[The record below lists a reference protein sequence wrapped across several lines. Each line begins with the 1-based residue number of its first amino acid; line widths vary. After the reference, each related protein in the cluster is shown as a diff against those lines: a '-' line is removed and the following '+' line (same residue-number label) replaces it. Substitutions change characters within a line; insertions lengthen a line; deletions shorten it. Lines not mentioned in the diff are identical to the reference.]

1 MPYQFSTSAHI
12 NAPEH
17 ISELQE
23 KLNILAAAKR
33 SFMRNF
39 TQLTHTMRRTLLN
52 VYITHLRKYLTFLF
66 SSIRSQICL
75 TLNSFSSLI
84 SWPRILSKIC
94 ESLHQDKWVALK
106 IIANRV
112 HNYLNR
118 KGCNVIIPQMDFLS
132 KCFSQPEFRSGE
144 ALFHMFSD
152 QVRNQ
157 IHIWNTMAALDV
169 AAGMRFC
176 VKSPVMCSKKIFLC
190 LIAMISE
197 SRLLETRDNNSQY
210 FNVKTDGK
218 NTLYNLQLSNGQNQS
233 RLTLYS
239 QGYSFN

>member
-39 TQLTHTMRRTLLN
+39 TQLTHTMRRPLLN

-106 IIANRV
+106 IIAKQSTQLFEQKRLQCHHTTN
-112 HNYLNR
+112 
-118 KGCNVIIPQMDFLS
+118 G
-132 KCFSQPEFRSGE
+132 FSQQMFFSTWIPLWWSTISYVLWPGTKSNPYMEYDGRSGCYSWYE
-144 ALFHMFSD
+144 ILCEVSSD
-152 QVRNQ
+152 
-157 IHIWNTMAALDV
+157 
-169 AAGMRFC
+169 
-176 VKSPVMCSKKIFLC
+176 
-190 LIAMISE
+190 E
-197 SRLLETRDNNSQY
+197 
-210 FNVKTDGK
+210 
-218 NTLYNLQLSNGQNQS
+218 
-233 RLTLYS
+233 
-239 QGYSFN
+239 

>member
-112 HNYLNR
+112 HNYWTEKAAMSSYHKWIFSANVFLNLYSALV
-118 KGCNVIIPQMDFLS
+118 KNYFI
-132 KCFSQPEFRSGE
+132 CFMTRYE
-144 ALFHMFSD
+144 
-152 QVRNQ
+152 
-157 IHIWNTMAALDV
+157 I
-169 AAGMRFC
+169 
-176 VKSPVMCSKKIFLC
+176 KSIYGIRWPLWM
-190 LIAMISE
+190 
-197 SRLLETRDNNSQY
+197 
-210 FNVKTDGK
+210 
-218 NTLYNLQLSNGQNQS
+218 LQLVWDFVWSLQWCVVKK
-233 RLTLYS
+233 YS
-239 QGYSFN
+239 CVW

>member
-33 SFMRNF
+33 RFVRNF
-39 TQLTHTMRRTLLN
+39 TQLTHTMRRPLLN

-94 ESLHQDKWVALK
+94 ESLHQDKWIALK
-106 IIANRV
+106 IIANRI
-112 HNYLNR
+112 HNLNR

-144 ALFHMFSD
+144 ALFHMFYD

-169 AAGMRFC
+169 TAGMRFC
-176 VKSPVMCSKKIFLC
+176 VKSPVMSSENILVFESDDLRVTSPWNERQQLPIFQC
-190 LIAMISE
+190 
-197 SRLLETRDNNSQY
+197 
-210 FNVKTDGK
+210 
-218 NTLYNLQLSNGQNQS
+218 QN
-233 RLTLYS
+233 RWEEYTV
-239 QGYSFN
+239 